1 MRTIRIGS
9 GAGYSGDR
17 IEPAVELA
25 EKGDIQYLVFE
36 CLGERTVALAQQ
48 ARMKNPDSGYDPL
61 LEERMRAVLPVCAS
75 QGIRI
80 VTNMGA
86 ANPLAAARKTAE
98 IARSLG
104 LSSLKIAAIV
114 GDDVLDACKER
125 DLPIMEF
132 DGTIK
137 QLGNRLLSAN
147 AYLGAE
153 PIAEALSA
161 GADIVITG
169 RASDPALFLAP
180 MIHAF
185 GWAMDDWNLLGQGT
199 VAGHL
204 LECAGQITGGYFA
217 DPGYK
222 DIPDLARLGFPIG
235 EVGEDGGLVITKVK
249 GSGGAVT
256 AQTCKEQLLYEVHD
270 PTQYIQPDVVAD
282 FSQVKVE
289 EIAPNR
295 VRVSGGRGT
304 KRTGT
309 LKVSVGYVDSYIGE
323 GQISYAGPGALARGR
338 LALEIVRERLKL
350 TGVAASELWFE
361 LIGVDSLHGAN
372 LAAKANEPYEVRVR
386 VTGRT
391 ENLREAVRIGNEVE
405 TLYTNGPAAGG
416 GAVGVERFDLVA
428 DSDSFAQ
435 IFGAAGDAHAD
446 LVRLAGAR
454 GDLSPVQRVDADQL
468 EPPVAGGDAGEF
480 QPLANDFQRQPP
492 PRQCAG
498 AGIGNLALA
507 DIAVDVANR
516 DLQRAGTFCS
526 PSAADPHA
534 VRRDLLDLHLRK
546 IRDHVG
552 LDILRGIV
560 HLVEQLLLA
569 GLRRHRAAGAFD
581 LGDDQAAVFADFAD
595 RKAEPREIGNVLVA
609 GVGEVAAGDLAGAFK
624 QMSGDGALP
633 QQVPVIHRPAEGVN
647 HRRQKQRGIG
657 GAPGDHDIGAAG
669 ERLRDRLGAEIG
681 IGRQ

>member
-25 EKGDIQYLVFE
+25 EKGEIQYLVFE

-48 ARMKNPDSGYDPL
+48 ARMKNPDGGYDPL
-61 LEERMRAVLPVCAS
+61 LEERMRAVLPACAAR
-75 QGIRI
+75 GIRI

-98 IARSLG
+98 IAKSLG
-104 LSSLKIAAIV
+104 LSSLKIAAVV
-114 GDDVLDACKER
+114 GDDVLDACKDG

-132 DGTIK
+132 EGTTK

-147 AYLGAE
+147 AYLGAA
-153 PIAEALSA
+153 PMAEALRH

-217 DPGYK
+217 DPGIK

-235 EVGEDGGLVITKVK
+235 EVGEDGSLVITKVE

-289 EIAPNR
+289 EIAKNR

-304 KRTGT
+304 QRTGT
-309 LKVSVGYVDSYIGE
+309 LKVSVGYVDSFIGE

-338 LALEIVRERLKL
+338 LALDIVRERLKL
-350 TGVAASELWFE
+350 TGVAASELRFE
-361 LIGVDSLHGAN
+361 LIGVDSLHGSRISAH
-372 LAAKANEPYEVRVR
+372 ANEPYEVRVR
-386 VTGRT
+386 VAGRT
-391 ENLREAVRIGNEVE
+391 ENLREALRIGNEVE

-416 GAVGVERFDLVA
+416 GVFKSARDVVAVASV
-428 DSDSFAQ
+428 
-435 IFGAAGDAHAD
+435 
-446 LVRLAGAR
+446 
-454 GDLSPVQRVDADQL
+454 
-468 EPPVAGGDAGEF
+468 
-480 QPLANDFQRQPP
+480 
-492 PRQCAG
+492 
-498 AGIGNLALA
+498 
-507 DIAVDVANR
+507 
-516 DLQRAGTFCS
+516 
-526 PSAADPHA
+526 
-534 VRRDLLDLHLRK
+534 LL
-546 IRDHVG
+546 
-552 LDILRGIV
+552 
-560 HLVEQLLLA
+560 
-569 GLRRHRAAGAFD
+569 
-581 LGDDQAAVFADFAD
+581 
-595 RKAEPREIGNVLVA
+595 PRE
-609 GVGEVAAGDLAGAFK
+609 LAKPSIQFVEA
-624 QMSGDGALP
+624 
-633 QQVPVIHRPAEGVN
+633 
-647 HRRQKQRGIG
+647 
-657 GAPGDHDIGAAG
+657 
-669 ERLRDRLGAEIG
+669 
-681 IGRQ
+681 

>member
-17 IEPAVELA
+17 IEPAIELA

-61 LEERMRAVLPVCAS
+61 LEERMRAVLPLCAAK
-75 QGIRI
+75 GIKI

-86 ANPLAAARKTAE
+86 ANPEAAARKTAD
-98 IARSLG
+98 IAKSLG
-104 LSSLKIAAIV
+104 LSALKIAAIV
-114 GDDVLDACKER
+114 GDDVLDACKDG

-132 DGTIK
+132 DGTIR

-153 PIAEALSA
+153 PMAQALTS

-222 DIPDLARLGFPIG
+222 DVPDLARLGFPIG
-235 EVGEDGGLVITKVK
+235 EVGEDGSLVITKVA

-270 PTQYIQPDVVAD
+270 PAKYFQPDVVAD

-289 EIAPNR
+289 EIGPDR
-295 VRVSGGRGT
+295 VRVSGGRGA
-304 KRTGT
+304 KRTDT

-350 TGVAASELWFE
+350 TGVAASELRFE
-361 LIGVDSLHGAN
+361 LVGVDSLHGPEVSAR
-372 LAAKANEPYEVRVR
+372 ANEPYEVRVR
-386 VTGRT
+386 VSGTHRKPARGGQDRQRGRD
-391 ENLREAVRIGNEVE
+391 A
-405 TLYTNGPAAGG
+405 LYQRPGG
-416 GAVGVERFDLVA
+416 GRRRVEIGAGRGGGG
-428 DSDSFAQ
+428 
-435 IFGAAGDAHAD
+435 FGAAA
-446 LVRLAGAR
+446 AR
-454 GDLSPVQRVDADQL
+454 TGKAASPVRGGVTMKLREIAHSRTGDKGNISNISVIAYDAKDY
-468 EPPVAGGDAGEF
+468 P
-480 QPLANDFQRQPP
+480 
-492 PRQCAG
+492 
-498 AGIGNLALA
+498 
-507 DIAVDVANR
+507 
-516 DLQRAGTFCS
+516 
-526 PSAADPHA
+526 
-534 VRRDLLDLHLRK
+534 
-546 IRDHVG
+546 
-552 LDILRGIV
+552 
-560 HLVEQLLLA
+560 LLLEQVTA
-569 GLRRHRAAGAFD
+569 ARVKIAFRRRCPG
-581 LGDDQAAVFADFAD
+581 
-595 RKAEPREIGNVLVA
+595 
-609 GVGEVAAGDLAGAFK
+609 
-624 QMSGDGALP
+624 
-633 QQVPVIHRPAEGVN
+633 
-647 HRRQKQRGIG
+647 RGG
-657 GAPGDHDIGAAG
+657 S
-669 ERLRDRLGAEIG
+669 L
-681 IGRQ
+681 